1 MIKLIVEDYCQNC
14 PLLFEATVKKLTA
27 YGSTC
32 ERHAE
37 GFADTV
43 IRCEHAE
50 RCAAIAGRLRKEF
63 GNG

>member
-1 MIKLIVEDYCQNC
+1 MIELIVEDYCQNC
-14 PLLFEATVKKLTA
+14 PLFEAAVTKLTA

-32 ERHAE
+32 ERRAE
-37 GFADTV
+37 GFADTE

-50 RCAAIAGRLRKEF
+50 RCAAIEERLRKEL

>member
-1 MIKLIVEDYCQNC
+1 MIKLTVEDYCQNC
-14 PLLFEATVKKLTA
+14 PLFEAEVEKLTA

-37 GFADTV
+37 GFAYTV